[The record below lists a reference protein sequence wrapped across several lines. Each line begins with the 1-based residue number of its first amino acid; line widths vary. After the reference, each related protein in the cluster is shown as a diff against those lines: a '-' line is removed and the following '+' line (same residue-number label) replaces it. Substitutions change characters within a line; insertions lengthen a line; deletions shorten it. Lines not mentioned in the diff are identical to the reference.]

1 MSKTLARQ
9 VVDDKIRQRAVNH
22 IGKSGVRLLRLTEI
36 ADPLAA
42 EANFKASVYDIDPDA
57 PDPANLYRVH
67 WHNAETDDR
76 CRMYRRISS
85 YRRS

>member
-22 IGKSGVRLLRLTEI
+22 IGKSGVRLPLLTEL

-42 EANFKASVYDIDPDA
+42 GAQSEASVYDVDPDA

-67 WHNAETDDR
+67 WHNAEDR
-76 CRMYRRISS
+76 LSLIHI
-85 YRRS
+85 